1 MTVSKFSYPE
11 TKKGDVVDDYH
22 GTLVP
27 DPYRWLEEHDSPQTI
42 AWGDAQNA
50 LTFDYLAEL
59 PARPFI
65 HERLTALWNY
75 AKYGLPTKREGWV
88 FVDINDGL
96 QNQPVLYKQKGF
108 DGEREVLLDPNTL
121 SDDGT
126 VALMNQS
133 FSKDGKLLA
142 YSTSSGGSDWQL
154 IRIRDVESTE
164 DLDEVL
170 DWCKFTGI
178 AWLPDSSGFYYSRF
192 PEQEDKYSGEAPFNN
207 KLYFHKA
214 GTPQSDDKLI
224 YERPDKPELSFYPFI
239 TDDEQYLVLYVGHAA
254 VQRNRV
260 YYRRLDSDGDFI
272 RLIDDPDAQYSPLTT
287 RGSTLYLQTDSD
299 APKGRVVAVDLNAP
313 ERENWKTIAP
323 ESDDVIANT
332 YVVNGQIVILY
343 MHNAHH
349 QVKIYELDGTFV
361 RDIELPGIGTIFSM
375 YGKEKDTEMFI
386 NFQSYL
392 RPPTIYRYDFTTDT
406 LSPLY
411 ETSVDFAPDDFETTQ
426 VFYLSKDGT
435 QVSMFLTYK
444 KGLELNGDNP
454 TLLYGY
460 GGYSIPLTPGFA
472 PHLLQWVEA
481 GGIYAVANLRGGSE
495 YGEEWHKAGML
506 ENKQNV
512 FDDFISAAEWLISE
526 GYTNSKRIG
535 IHGRSNGGLLVAA
548 CMLQRPDLF
557 GAVICGVP
565 VTDMLRFHKFT
576 AGRYW
581 TAEYGNAE
589 ESAEQFEFMVKFSP
603 VHNVKEGVVY
613 PATLVVTADMD
624 DRVVPMHAKKFTAAL
639 QAADVGDNPIMLRLD
654 TRSGHG
660 MGKPTSKWIDEWADI
675 YAFLY
680 EALGM
685 QK

>member
-1 MTVSKFSYPE
+1 MAVRKFTYPE

-22 GTLVP
+22 GTPVS

-50 LTFDYLAEL
+50 ITFDYLAEL

-65 HERLTALWNY
+65 HKRLTALWNY

-96 QNQPVLYKQKGF
+96 QNQPVLYKQRGF

-121 SDDGT
+121 SEDGT

-192 PEQEDKYSGEAPFNN
+192 PEQADKFSGEAPFNN
-207 KLYFHKA
+207 KLYFHNV
-214 GTPQSDDKLI
+214 GTPQSEDRLI
-224 YERPDKPELSFYPFI
+224 YERPDKPELSFHPFM
-239 TDDEQYLVLYVGHAA
+239 TDDEQYLLLYVGHAA
-254 VQRNRV
+254 VSRNRL
-260 YYRRLDSDGDFI
+260 YYRPLDSDGDFV

-287 RGSTLYLQTDSD
+287 RGSTLYLQTDYD
-299 APKGRVVAVDLNAP
+299 APKGCIVAVDLNQP
-313 ERENWKTIAP
+313 ERDNWKTIVP
-323 ESDDVIANT
+323 ESADVVANST
-332 YVVNGQIVILY
+332 VVNGQIVILY
-343 MHNAHH
+343 MHNAYN
-349 QVKIYELDGTFV
+349 QIKIYEMDGTFV
-361 RDIELPGIGTIFSM
+361 RDVDLPGIGTVFSM
-375 YGKEKDTEMFI
+375 YGKEKDSEMFI

-392 RPPTIYRYDFTTDT
+392 RPPTIYRYDFLTNT

-426 VFYLSKDGT
+426 VFYPSKDGT
-435 QVSMFLTYK
+435 QVSLFLTYK

-460 GGYSIPLTPGFA
+460 GGYSIPLTPTFA

-512 FDDFISAAEWLISE
+512 FDDFISAAEWLIE
-526 GYTNSKRIG
+526 NDYTTNRRLAIN
-535 IHGRSNGGLLVAA
+535 GRSNGGLLVAA
-548 CMLQRPDLF
+548 CMLQRPDLY

-589 ESAEQFEFMVKFSP
+589 ESADQFEFMVKFSP
-603 VHNVKEGVVY
+603 VHNVKQGIV
-613 PATLVVTADMD
+613 
-624 DRVVPMHAKKFTAAL
+624 
-639 QAADVGDNPIMLRLD
+639 
-654 TRSGHG
+654 
-660 MGKPTSKWIDEWADI
+660 
-675 YAFLY
+675 
-680 EALGM
+680 
-685 QK
+685 